1 MKSKAPMT
9 ACILASIVA
18 LGSTGYGFAS
28 GTLFKTRQA
37 VQAANDYSKESFAE
51 FDGLDEAFISGIDK
65 SKKVVAIDMDS
76 IPDNLTTEKSEGSAP
91 LYVEGA
97 SGQQY
102 AVTDADGNP
111 VYIKSEAAA
120 GDKAQAKGSK
130 SKSGKGDIKKSDL
143 YIRYTVKR
151 GDTLTYLSNEFG
163 SSVDTLV
170 RLNNINNP
178 DLIYTDEVLHIPS
191 NPPVIVAEDGEVSEP

>member
-37 VQAANDYSKESFAE
+37 VQAANDYSKKSFAE
-51 FDGLDEAFISGIDK
+51 FDGLDEAFISGVDK

-111 VYIKSEAAA
+111 VVAHINFVPTAENS
-120 GDKAQAKGSK
+120 
-130 SKSGKGDIKKSDL
+130 
-143 YIRYTVKR
+143 TVINGRAYGTVEVPITFKQV
-151 GDTLTYLSNEFG
+151 LTALDWE
-163 SSVDTLV
+163 
-170 RLNNINNP
+170 
-178 DLIYTDEVLHIPS
+178 
-191 NPPVIVAEDGEVSEP
+191 SEPSWVCFETLRYGEHGHSDFKYAVHSFLFLSAFCIFRFPI